1 MKVILAPTHTAFVPP
16 VIVPGIIAVSARTVM
31 VSDRAP
37 QELDVVYDIKAVP
50 ALAAVTSPDE
60 LTLIVLLP
68 VLQLPPD
75 VGSLNEVDP
84 VIQKVGDPVITC
96 GVIGA

>member
-1 MKVILAPTHTAFVPP
+1 
-16 VIVPGIIAVSARTVM
+16 M